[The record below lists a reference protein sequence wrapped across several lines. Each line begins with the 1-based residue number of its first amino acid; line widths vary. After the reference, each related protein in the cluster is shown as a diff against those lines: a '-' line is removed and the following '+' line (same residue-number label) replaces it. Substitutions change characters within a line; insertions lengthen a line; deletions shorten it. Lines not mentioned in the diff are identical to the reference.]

1 MILYMDKES
10 ALNLSNDDIKKLIDK
25 AAKNKYDKLKNYY
38 IGEHSIVRYEK
49 KDVTAPNNK
58 LISNMAKYI
67 TDTSIGYFLGK
78 PIVYSSDNHLFV
90 KKLQE
95 VFDYN
100 DEQDENIELAK
111 AASIYGHIF
120 EMIYLDEVANLRLV
134 RINPKNIIMLY
145 ERESISPVACI
156 RIIKTYDKAGNV
168 IIKAEYWT
176 EDAVTYLTLNNSNLI
191 VTEKEEHYFKTV
203 PFIEFINNEERL
215 GDYEQVLSLIDAYNK
230 ANSNTAN
237 LYQYNDEAILKI
249 LKLGDVSSE
258 NIRQMKEDGAIILD
272 DGGDIAWLI
281 KDVPYEGLEA
291 HKTRIKNDIH
301 NLSGVPDMSDEK
313 FGGNLSGVAMGYK
326 MWHLEQLCA
335 IKERKFKKALQRR
348 IMIINNI
355 LNTKGAAYDYT
366 DINIEFRRNKPTNL
380 LETAQIVNMLGT
392 ELSKETRL
400 KLLPFID
407 DIKGEIKRMAEEDKA
422 DFVRFEDTKDF
433 IDRLNIQERI
443 NNNE

>member
-1 MILYMDKES
+1 M
-10 ALNLSNDDIKKLIDK
+10 
-25 AAKNKYDKLKNYY
+25 
-38 IGEHSIVRYEK
+38 
-49 KDVTAPNNK
+49 
-58 LISNMAKYI
+58 
-67 TDTSIGYFLGK
+67 
-78 PIVYSSDNHLFV
+78 
-90 KKLQE
+90 
-95 VFDYN
+95 
-100 DEQDENIELAK
+100 
-111 AASIYGHIF
+111 
-120 EMIYLDEVANLRLV
+120 
-134 RINPKNIIMLY
+134 
-145 ERESISPVACI
+145 
-156 RIIKTYDKAGNV
+156 
-168 IIKAEYWT
+168 
-176 EDAVTYLTLNNSNLI
+176 
-191 VTEKEEHYFKTV
+191 
-203 PFIEFINNEERL
+203 
-215 GDYEQVLSLIDAYNK
+215 
-230 ANSNTAN
+230 
-237 LYQYNDEAILKI
+237 KI

-433 IDRLNIQERI
+433 IDRLNIQERM